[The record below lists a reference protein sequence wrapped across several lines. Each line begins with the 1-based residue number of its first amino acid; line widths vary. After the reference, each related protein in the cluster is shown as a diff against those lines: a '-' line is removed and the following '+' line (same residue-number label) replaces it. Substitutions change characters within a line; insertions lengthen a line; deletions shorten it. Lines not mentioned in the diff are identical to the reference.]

1 MARVARLV
9 YYPVKGCAGTSVD
22 TADVTPAGLQ
32 FDRAWMVVSPEGEFR
47 SQRKHPVMASI
58 RADVLDGGARLRLAA
73 PGVEDL
79 LVETVTD
86 GPRQPASTFTWQG
99 KGVHQ
104 GAEAADWFSE
114 VLGLPSVFVGLAPE
128 HERVTNGEIPGT
140 AAFADAHAILLTSE
154 SSLDGLNERIAS
166 RGAEAVPMDRFRPNI
181 VVAGWPEPHREDEVR
196 SLSVG
201 GVELGYA
208 KVCIRCTV
216 PMVDQETGRKAGPEP
231 IRSLADYRR
240 EPEGGVSFGIKMAV
254 TRPGQLAV
262 GDEVIV
268 HS

>member
-9 YYPVKGCAGTSVD
+9 YYPVKGCSGTSVD
-22 TADVTPAGLQ
+22 TADVTPAGLK

-47 SQRKHPVMASI
+47 SQRKQPVMATI
-58 RADVLDGGARLRLAA
+58 QAEVVDDGARLHLAA

-79 LVETVTD
+79 LLDVLPD
-86 GPRQPASTFTWQG
+86 GPRHPASTFTWRG

-104 GAEAADWFSE
+104 GEVAADWFST

-128 HERVTNGEIPGT
+128 HERVTKGEVPGT

-181 VVAGWPEPHREDEVR
+181 VVAGWAEAHREDDVR
-196 SLSVG
+196 SLTVG
-201 GVELGYA
+201 GVGLGYA

-216 PMVDQETGRKAGPEP
+216 PMVDQETGAKAGPEP

-240 EPEGGVSFGIKMAV
+240 DPDGGVSFGIKMAV

>member
-22 TADVTPAGLQ
+22 TADVTPAGLK
-32 FDRAWMVVSPEGEFR
+32 FDRAWMVVSPEGDFR

-58 RADVLDGGARLRLAA
+58 RAEVLDDGARLRLGA
-73 PGVEDL
+73 PGVEEL
-79 LVETVTD
+79 LLDVVPD
-86 GPRQPASTFTWQG
+86 GPRHPASTFTWQG

-104 GAEAADWFSE
+104 GDLAADWFST

-140 AAFADAHAILLTSE
+140 AAFADAHAVLLTSE

-181 VVAGWPEPHREDEVR
+181 VVRGWPAPHHEDDVR
-196 SLSVG
+196 VLTTG
-201 GVELGYA
+201 DVELGYA

-216 PMVDQETGRKAGPEP
+216 PMVDQATGKKAGPEP